1 MAKSLFVVLFTKPIP
16 LGHSVDDD
24 GKFPI
29 PACERMVRDLALDFI
44 IRGIK
49 GLDVFENLKIATSK
63 IKIEFNFQNT
73 KIDKSRQK
81 PSLYNE
87 VEDKVHSTET
97 HKKNSIKYKK

>member
-1 MAKSLFVVLFTKPIP
+1 METKFSNQAFILPF
-16 LGHSVDDD
+16 GQND

-29 PACERMVRDLALDFI
+29 SACERMARDLALDFI

-73 KIDKSRQK
+73 KIDKSRRK

-87 VEDKVHSTET
+87 AEGKVHSTET
-97 HKKNSIKYKK
+97 HKKNSIIYQK

>member
-1 MAKSLFVVLFTKPIP
+1 MVLFTKPIP

-29 PACERMVRDLALDFI
+29 PACERMARDLALDFI

-73 KIDKSRQK
+73 KIDKRMLEPRGHCISAR
-81 PSLYNE
+81 
-87 VEDKVHSTET
+87 
-97 HKKNSIKYKK
+97 